1 MYSFGFALHLDA
13 LGSQRLSLWGI
24 TLAIVMLVPSTS
36 PAWRIAFDRFAETSI
51 RIGVA
56 LILTVL
62 WPDQEAATPSAMG
75 KLSPQDSEG
84 NQSGLTQI
92 TSHHFTEEKS

>member
-1 MYSFGFALHLDA
+1 M
-13 LGSQRLSLWGI
+13 
-24 TLAIVMLVPSTS
+24 
-36 PAWRIAFDRFAETSI
+36 
-51 RIGVA
+51 A

-62 WPDQEAATPSAMG
+62 WPDKEAATPSAMG
-75 KLSPQDSEG
+75 KLSQQDSEG